1 MTIVSLR
8 RLGTALASTM
18 LVSGLF
24 LGTGCDTDSASS
36 EVGVTPSSVVL
47 NKGQSAEFTAS
58 TGYEYTWSLDPDDGS
73 GRLSTLKGP
82 TVTYTCLATN
92 IGTSPK
98 KVVVTST
105 IQGSSTGSAATTSN
119 GTPTTAYQ
127 QQGYAEVYYPGGGSA
142 SGSLSISPTSV
153 TIGTNATKTF
163 TVVGGTSPYT
173 WVVSTLGLGSCSP
186 TTGNS
191 TTYTASGTG
200 VNTLTCLDSASQRDE
215 VTITQN
221 P

>member
-1 MTIVSLR
+1 MTIRLS
-8 RLGTALASTM
+8 RLGTALAATV
-18 LVSGLF
+18 LVVGL
-24 LGTGCDTDSASS
+24 LMGSGCDTDSASS
-36 EVGVTPSSVVL
+36 EISVSPSSVVL
-47 NKGQSAEFTAS
+47 NKGQSAEFTAAD
-58 TGYEYTWSLDPDDGS
+58 GYDYTWTLDPADGS
-73 GRLSTLKGP
+73 GRLSGSTGP
-82 TVTYTCLATN
+82 KVTYTCLATN
-92 IGTSPK
+92 IGGSPK

-105 IQGSSTGSAATTSN
+105 IKGSSTGSAATTSN
-119 GTPTTAYQ
+119 GTSTVAYQ
-127 QQGYAEVYYPGGGSA
+127 QQGYAEVYYPDGGS
-142 SGSLSISPTSV
+142 GSSTLSISPSSA

-215 VTITQN
+215 VSITQN